1 MTTLRVIIDEMLA
14 PHPTGIARY
23 SEELTRELIRS
34 APRGCFVEGIVSAST
49 EAEYASVSDRLPG
62 LAALH
67 KSSLA
72 RREMSAAWQHGFT
85 KLPGSGMVHAPSLLA
100 PLGRHDRLNNGDQIA
115 VTIHNALPWTF
126 PGSLSP
132 RSLSWHKAMT
142 KRAQKYADAVV
153 VPTHSV
159 ADQLTD
165 LVDFGD
171 RIRVIGGAASPKIT
185 LPIDAIERAT
195 RLGLPPRYLLA
206 FGGLEP
212 HRAIEQLIRALALDE
227 APELPLLVIGAGSA
241 EALAAVV
248 EAAQLPAERVRS
260 LGYLAD
266 ADLAVALERAALLV
280 VPSLDEGFGL
290 PLVEAFQFGTPVV
303 HSDAPALLEVAADSG
318 IVVERDDLESY
329 PLRLAQAISSV
340 ITDPALTERLRYSG
354 LDRSHAFSWRGS
366 AEKVWQLHA
375 DL

>member
-23 SEELTRELIRS
+23 AEELTRELIRS

-126 PGSLSP
+126 PSSLSP
-132 RSLSWHKAMT
+132 RSLSWHKAMA
-142 KRAQKYADAVV
+142 KRAQKYADAIV

-280 VPSLDEGFGL
+280 LPSLDEGFGL